1 MNSTEKWHL
10 LLSVL
15 PLLLGNVL
23 KDKGGYKFSRFL
35 SSSNLNNKV
44 DYDGPLIGK
53 KKRKELKKNLN
64 LVL

>member
-10 LLSVL
+10 FLSVL

-44 DYDGPLIGK
+44 DYDGRLIGK
-53 KKRKELKKNLN
+53 KKKKE
-64 LVL
+64 